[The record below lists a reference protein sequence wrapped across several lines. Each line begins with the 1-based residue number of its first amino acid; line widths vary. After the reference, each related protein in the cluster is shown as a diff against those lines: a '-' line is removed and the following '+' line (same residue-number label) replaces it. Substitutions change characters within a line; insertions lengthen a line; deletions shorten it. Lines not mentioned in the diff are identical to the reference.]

1 MPSGRSLNNMKCKNE
16 KIVYIPGD
24 IMINIERSY
33 YIYKSYSAFI
43 SILTKEFID
52 HKSKETEDL
61 IEKYRT
67 MYQNAYIEFN
77 MYIDTII
84 NDEFGKMIDNM
95 QYAID
100 FNERKIIFRWN

>member
-1 MPSGRSLNNMKCKNE
+1 MKYKNE
-16 KIVYIPGD
+16 KIIYIPGD
-24 IMINIERSY
+24 IMLNIERSH

-77 MYIDTII
+77 VYINAII
-84 NDEFGKMIDNM
+84 TAPIIPAIEPS
-95 QYAID
+95 ID
-100 FNERKIIFRWN
+100 FLGLILLILCFPNLFPIK

>member
-1 MPSGRSLNNMKCKNE
+1 MKYKNE
-16 KIVYIPGD
+16 KIVYIPDD
-24 IMINIERSY
+24 IMLNIERSH

-43 SILTKEFID
+43 SLLAKEFIN
-52 HKSKETEDL
+52 HQSKETEDL

-100 FNERKIIFRWN
+100 FNERKIMFRWN